1 MPDQTDMNKMLFLNL
16 VMMLSS
22 SAMQQLGKLVNP
34 VTQKTEVNLEGA
46 QVSIEM
52 LVMLKEKT
60 KGNLDDEETKMLN
73 DILTSLQMNY
83 VETAGQQ
90 ETDDGG
96 QTTDD
101 GGQTTDDGEQ
111 KAKDNAADPSDP
123 SDTSDTSD
131 RSDEKGDDDNPEP
144 RDPKFRKSY
153 G

>member
-52 LVMLKEKT
+52 LVMLREKT
-60 KGNLDDEETKMLN
+60 QGNLDDEETKMLN

-83 VETAGQQ
+83 VETAGQ
-90 ETDDGG
+90 